1 MITRNRLTS
10 DDAETEAPFWDPV
23 ALRRG
28 ILIATGIE
36 TAFFFL
42 LIALSAIPTATPGTS
57 SATVAA
63 VVALFVFFLFVLPA
77 MMLAYFNQVLI
88 LALGLAAIAG
98 MLCVTI
104 AFAFAT

>member
-1 MITRNRLTS
+1 MPGEAKNR
-10 DDAETEAPFWDPV
+10 EPFWDPA

-42 LIALSAIPTATPGTS
+42 LIAPSAIPTSRPGTS
-57 SATVAA
+57 NATVA
-63 VVALFVFFLFVLPA
+63 VVIAFFVFFLFVLPA
-77 MMLAYFNQVLI
+77 MMLAWFNQILI
-88 LALGLAAIAG
+88 LALGLATIAG
-98 MLCVTI
+98 MLYLTI